1 MILLSIVQDMILV
14 MLVLLRIQGG
24 DNYRGGDAECSD
36 NGNDG
41 NYAGDDGDIDD
52 NGDVGGETNV
62 GVCCKNEPETDK
74 DDVKKDIDDDDI
86 DGGDGSCCTDDV
98 INGETDNYDGSGYN
112 CVRDVVD
119 SDDGRFKSNPR
130 CSCIESG

>member
-1 MILLSIVQDMILV
+1 MILV

-24 DNYRGGDAECSD
+24 DNYSGGDAECSD

-41 NYAGDDGDIDD
+41 NYAGDD
-52 NGDVGGETNV
+52 GDVGGETNV

-86 DGGDGSCCTDDV
+86 DGGDGSCCIDDV

>member
-24 DNYRGGDAECSD
+24 DNYSGGDAECSD

-74 DDVKKDIDDDDI
+74 DDVKEDIDNDDI
-86 DGGDGSCCTDDV
+86 DGGDVVLMMLLMVKLIIMMAVDIIVWEMLLIVMMVGLKV
-98 INGETDNYDGSGYN
+98 I
-112 CVRDVVD
+112 
-119 SDDGRFKSNPR
+119 
-130 CSCIESG
+130 